1 MREMIKMILVITIL
15 ASVSGGLL
23 AAVKQGTAAQI
34 EAQVLKFVQ
43 GPALNKML
51 AGATNDPLN
60 DRFDIDDT
68 DFFVGKMP
76 DGSNIVV
83 FETFGSGYGGPIGVM
98 VGVNIATDKIFAI
111 GVTTHTETPGL
122 GSRAQTDPKF
132 ARQFADKNMVQVFKV
147 KADGGDVDALAGATV
162 TSMGVSAAVT
172 RAGELYEKLA
182 PQIKDK
188 ARQQTS

>member
-51 AGATNDPLN
+51 EGATNDPLN
-60 DRFDIDDT
+60 DRFDIEDT

-76 DGSNIVV
+76 DGSSVVV
-83 FETFGSGYGGPIGVM
+83 FESFGSGYGG
-98 VGVNIATDKIFAI
+98 
-111 GVTTHTETPGL
+111 
-122 GSRAQTDPKF
+122 
-132 ARQFADKNMVQVFKV
+132 
-147 KADGGDVDALAGATV
+147 
-162 TSMGVSAAVT
+162 
-172 RAGELYEKLA
+172 
-182 PQIKDK
+182 
-188 ARQQTS
+188 